1 MNKFI
6 VDEIEYCI
14 VKNPNT
20 GGPMI
25 ARVDGIFVDNRKEI
39 CRRFLRNYGWTDKM
53 FKNRI
58 TNDLERKI
66 NSILNGK
73 EIPLKEDSNIILNRK
88 KYNPETIE
96 KIIAASTD
104 FYNELRVDEYG
115 RFRSWEHNYKVFHDA
130 RELDKVDYDYLS
142 LHLSFYLASWGMY
155 RGSSFLLQKDYRI
168 HIPIIKEVLNHKY
181 DILFGIECSQYK
193 NKNVINL
200 LFELADYIS
209 NYYDEI
215 RKEVKEEEVLQD
227 VSETLVTKVLMGVL
241 GCCPAYDRYFKDGL
255 SREHIG
261 IKKFN
266 AKSILELVDLY
277 EANFDKLEETRAKM
291 NVEGLPYPQMKM
303 LDMGFWKIGFD
314 SDTNKGFKK
323 SH

>member
-6 VDEIEYCI
+6 VDEIEYYI
-14 VKNPNT
+14 SRNPYT

-25 ARVDGIFVDNRKEI
+25 ARIDGLPIDNRKEI
-39 CRRFLRNYGWTDKM
+39 CRRFLRDYGWTDNM

-73 EIPLKEDSNIILNRK
+73 EAPLNIDNDALNRK
-88 KYNPETIE
+88 TYNPETIE
-96 KIIAASTD
+96 KIITASTD

-130 RELDKVDYDYLS
+130 RKSDNPDYNYLS

-181 DILFGIECSQYK
+181 DILFGIECFQYK
-193 NKNVINL
+193 NKDTMNL
-200 LFELADYIS
+200 LFELVDFIA
-209 NYYDEI
+209 NYYDKI
-215 RKEVKEEEVLQD
+215 RKEVKEEEILQD

-255 SREHIG
+255 SRENIG
-261 IKKFN
+261 IKRFN
-266 AKSILELVDLY
+266 TKSILALVDFY
-277 EANFDKLEETRAKM
+277 ESNYSKLEETRAKM
-291 NVEGLPYPQMKM
+291 CVEGLPYPQMKM

-314 SDTNKGFKK
+314 ADTKKGFKK

>member
-1 MNKFI
+1 MNDNK
-6 VDEIEYCI
+6 DEVMNYSYIFAKDIFEY
-14 VKNPNT
+14 NQ
-20 GGPMI
+20 
-25 ARVDGIFVDNRKEI
+25 RK
-39 CRRFLRNYGWTDKM
+39 
-53 FKNRI
+53 
-58 TNDLERKI
+58 
-66 NSILNGK
+66 GK
-73 EIPLKEDSNIILNRK
+73 K
-88 KYNPETIE
+88 KYFDANLVYNTIYDRRLLL
-96 KIIAASTD
+96 TD
-104 FYNELRVDEYG
+104 NFPHTMIKTIDDALKSKDPRELDKLEAWIDSSLDFNKLTDDELNYLFHKDEHG
-115 RFRSWEHNYKVFHDA
+115 RFRSWEHNYKVFHNA

-155 RGSSFLLQKDYRI
+155 RWSSFLLQKDYRI

-209 NYYDEI
+209 NYYNEI

-291 NVEGLPYPQMKM
+291 NVEGWSYPQMKM

-314 SDTNKGFKK
+314 SDTSKGFKK